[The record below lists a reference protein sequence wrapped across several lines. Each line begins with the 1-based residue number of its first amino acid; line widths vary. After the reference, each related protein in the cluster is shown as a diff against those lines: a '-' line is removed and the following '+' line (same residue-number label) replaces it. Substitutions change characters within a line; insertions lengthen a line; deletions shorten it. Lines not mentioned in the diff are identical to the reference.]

1 MSNFD
6 QVALLLLILV
16 PLAGAGLMMFMPAS
30 GNVPDGAE
38 GGNGGSKD
46 SWYFAL
52 FIGAI
57 SLVLSVLIFARYDYQ
72 SGGFQFTRVYEW
84 LPGPMDINLSL
95 GIDGISAPL
104 LLLNGIVLMGGV
116 AISQNI
122 AYRSR
127 EFFVL
132 LLSLAAG
139 VYGVFV
145 VRDLFF
151 LFFFYELAVLP
162 MYLLIGVWGSST
174 NFGTFLRT
182 KEYGAMKLILFLVAG
197 SILIWIGI
205 LAVYVEASGAGDGTF
220 SLQKLSDLAANGQFD
235 STFQTLVFPL
245 FMVGFGSLAGLWPF
259 HTWSPDGHV
268 AAPTA
273 VSMLHAGVLMKLG
286 AYGIIRVGIF
296 LLPEGAENWMPV
308 LIALGT
314 VNVLYGAVSAM
325 SQQDLKYIIGYSSVS
340 HMGYVL
346 MGIATLDRIGMGG
359 AVLQMFSHGI
369 MTALMFALVGAIYD
383 RTHIRDINVLNGLF
397 GRMGVT
403 CFFFALAGLC
413 SLGLPGM
420 SGFIA
425 EFMVFTGAFRTYLP
439 LAILGVI
446 GAAITAVYILRL
458 LARTFFG
465 EPDVRWSGLSDAGVL
480 EKSVAGAFVLVIIFV
495 GVWPEPM
502 MRVINVGVTTI
513 PGV

>member
-6 QVALLLLILV
+6 SVALLLLILV
-16 PLAGAGLMMFMPAS
+16 PLAGAGLMMFMP
-30 GNVPDGAE
+30 GDRP
-38 GGNGGSKD
+38 KD

-57 SLVLSVLIFARYDYQ
+57 SLVLSVLIFARYDYDA
-72 SGGFQFTRVYEW
+72 GGFQFIRTYDW
-84 LPGPMDINLSL
+84 LPGPLDISLAL

-104 LLLNGIVLMGGV
+104 VVLNGIVLMGGV
-116 AISQNI
+116 IISQNI
-122 AYRSR
+122 TYRTR

-132 LLSLAAG
+132 LLALAAG

-174 NFGTFLRT
+174 DFGTFLRT
-182 KEYGAMKLILFLVAG
+182 KEYGAMKLIIFLVAG
-197 SILIWIGI
+197 SILIWVGI
-205 LAVYVEASGAGDGTF
+205 LAVYAEASGQGNGTF
-220 SLQKLSDLAANGQFD
+220 SLETLGQMAANGRF
-235 STFQTLVFPL
+235 STEFQMLVFPL
-245 FMVGFGSLAGLWPF
+245 FMIGFGSLAGLWPF

-296 LLPEGAENWMPV
+296 LLPEAADSWWMAV
-308 LIALGT
+308 LIGLGT
-314 VNVLYGAVSAM
+314 VNVLYGAMSAM
-325 SQQDLKYIIGYSSVS
+325 SQQDLKYVIGYSSVS

-346 MGIATLDRIGMGG
+346 MGIATLDTIGMGG

-369 MTALMFALVGAIYD
+369 MTALMFTLVGAIYD

-403 CFFFALAGLC
+403 SFFFAMAGLC

-439 LAILGVI
+439 LAILAVI

-465 EPDVRWSGLSDAGVL
+465 EPDVRWSGLGDASVL
-480 EKSVAGAFVLVIIFV
+480 EKSVAGSFVLILIIV
-495 GVWPEPM
+495 GIWPEFL
-502 MRVINVGVTTI
+502 MRVINVSVVTI